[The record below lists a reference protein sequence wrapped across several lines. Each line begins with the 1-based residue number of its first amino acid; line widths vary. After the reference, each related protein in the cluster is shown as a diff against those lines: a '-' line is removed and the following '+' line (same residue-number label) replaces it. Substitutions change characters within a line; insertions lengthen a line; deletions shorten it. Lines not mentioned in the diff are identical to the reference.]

1 MGWTAVIVACL
12 SHLTL
17 SHSDNSLVN
26 SATRKF
32 FFADSHENID
42 EKRGVASYHHDS
54 ELLPFGNLEDNPPVQ
69 YRSAQLTIEQ
79 FINKLKEIQ
88 KGKQKLGLSRNKSEP
103 ETRITKEKK
112 PSLSSGQKVT
122 KSKESKVSV
131 SAKTGKLNEKKISSV
146 LGKSKTKPTHQKKGV
161 TKGVGDIKRQKQS
174 NKSILNQTKKR
185 KPSSGLKKQE
195 SDKSSPQTQKQKK
208 FHKPKFG
215 AEIGKDIKEQVE
227 EDFFQ
232 SGPQGTKLSH
242 IHQHDHLHAHKAF
255 HKHKESHDH
264 THAHSNDHV
273 HNHKV
278 RLTVQYLK

>member
-1 MGWTAVIVACL
+1 MRWTAVIVACL

-42 EKRGVASYHHDS
+42 EKRGVASYHDDE
-54 ELLPFGNLEDNPPVQ
+54 ELLPFGNLEDKPPVQ

-79 FINKLKEIQ
+79 FIDKLKEIQ
-88 KGKQKLGLSRNKSEP
+88 KSKQKSRKNRPEP
-103 ETRITKEKK
+103 ETRIAKER
-112 PSLSSGQKVT
+112 QKVT
-122 KSKESKVSV
+122 KSKQENVPLP
-131 SAKTGKLNEKKISSV
+131 AKKGKLNDKKISTV
-146 LGKSKTKPTHQKKGV
+146 LGNSKKKPPPQLKKSKVLKKGV
-161 TKGVGDIKRQKQS
+161 TKGVSDSKKKKQS
-174 NKSILNQTKKR
+174 NKTGNILKQTTKR
-185 KPSSGLKKQE
+185 KPISNIKKQE
-195 SDKSSPQTQKQKK
+195 ADKSPPQKQKK

-215 AEIGKDIKEQVE
+215 AESSKDIKQQVE

-232 SGPQGTKLSH
+232 SGPVESASLSH

-264 THAHSNDHV
+264 SHAHSNDHI

-278 RLTVQYLK
+278 RLSPVS